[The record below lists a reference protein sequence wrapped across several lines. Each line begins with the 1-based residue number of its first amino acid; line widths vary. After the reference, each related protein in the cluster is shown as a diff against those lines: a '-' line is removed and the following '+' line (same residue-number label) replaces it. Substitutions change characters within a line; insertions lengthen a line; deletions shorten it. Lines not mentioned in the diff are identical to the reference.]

1 MSILAVFTYL
11 VWRAARGKKKDSTAL
26 QQRLRQNDIAEAER
40 KTLLETEQNG
50 AAGTPHKHKKKE
62 TGFTGQIGFVMAA
75 AGSAVGVGNLWRFP
89 YLAAKDGGGLFII
102 IYLILALTFG
112 FTLLTSD
119 IAVGR
124 RTGMNSIRAYE
135 SMNPKWK
142 FLGIITFLVPA
153 IIMTYYAV
161 IGGWIIRYVVVYLAN
176 EGRAAASNSFFTD
189 FITNPGQA
197 VLYAVAFMLVTAFVV
212 FKGVEEGIEKCSS
225 VLMPVM
231 MVMIVAIAIFA
242 LTLKSTDADG
252 VTRTGLQGLAVYLTP
267 SLEGITI
274 KRLMQIL
281 LDAMSQIFFSL
292 SVSMGIMITYGSYI
306 KKDVD
311 INTAVHEIEFFD
323 CGVALLAGMMIIPSI
338 FVFDGIEGM
347 KAGPSLMFVSL
358 PKVFDSMPHLGR
370 LVGFA
375 FFLMA
380 AFAALT
386 SCVSVLETI
395 TANCMEIF
403 HIERRRTTI
412 ILTVL
417 YTAASIVI
425 ALGYSKFYIELP
437 LPNGSIAQLLDLM
450 DYISNSFMMPF
461 ISFLSSIFIGWII
474 GPAWIVEEVEYG
486 GASFGLKNLYR
497 FMIRYVVP
505 VLMFILFLQSTGILG

>member
-1 MSILAVFTYL
+1 MDT
-11 VWRAARGKKKDSTAL
+11 
-26 QQRLRQNDIAEAER
+26 ER
-40 KTLLETEQNG
+40 REQEN
-50 AAGTPHKHKKKE
+50 AHNKHRKKE
-62 TGFTGQIGFVMAA
+62 SGFTGQIGFVMAA

-89 YLAAKDGGGLFII
+89 YLAAKDGGGLFIV

-124 RTGMNSIRAYE
+124 RTGKNSINAYAA
-135 SMNPKWK
+135 MNPKWK

-161 IGGWIIRYVVVYLAN
+161 IGGWISRYVVVYLI
-176 EGRAAASNSFFTD
+176 GDGSAAASDSYFTG
-189 FITNPGQA
+189 FITDPLQSVMFA
-197 VLYAVAFMLVTAFVV
+197 VIFMLITAFVV
-212 FKGVEEGIEKCSS
+212 FNGVEKGIEKCSS
-225 VLMPVM
+225 ILMPVM
-231 MVMIVAIAIFA
+231 LVMIVAIAIFA
-242 LTLKSTDADG
+242 LTLKSTDAEG

-267 SLEGITI
+267 NLEGITFG
-274 KRLMQIL
+274 RLMQIL

-306 KKDVD
+306 KKDVN
-311 INTAVHEIEFFD
+311 INTSVHQIEYFD
-323 CGVALLAGMMIIPSI
+323 SGVALLAGMMIIPSI
-338 FVFDGIEGM
+338 FVFEGIEGM

-358 PKVFDSMPHLGR
+358 PKVFDSMHVLGR
-370 LVGFA
+370 VVGLA

-403 HIERRRTTI
+403 HLERKKATI
-412 ILTVL
+412 ILTVF
-417 YTAASIVI
+417 YTAASVVV
-425 ALGYSKFYIELP
+425 ALGYSLFYIELP

>member
-1 MSILAVFTYL
+1 MDT
-11 VWRAARGKKKDSTAL
+11 
-26 QQRLRQNDIAEAER
+26 ER
-40 KTLLETEQNG
+40 REQEN
-50 AAGTPHKHKKKE
+50 AHNKHRKKE
-62 TGFTGQIGFVMAA
+62 SGFTGQIGFVMAA

-89 YLAAKDGGGLFII
+89 YLAAKDGGGLFIV

-124 RTGMNSIRAYE
+124 RTGKNSINAYAA
-135 SMNPKWK
+135 MNPKWK

-161 IGGWIIRYVVVYLAN
+161 IGGWISRYVVVYLI
-176 EGRAAASNSFFTD
+176 GDGSAAASDSYFTG
-189 FITNPGQA
+189 FITDPLQA
-197 VLYAVAFMLVTAFVV
+197 VMFAVIFMLITAFVV
-212 FKGVEEGIEKCSS
+212 FNGVEKGIEKCSS
-225 VLMPVM
+225 ILMPVM
-231 MVMIVAIAIFA
+231 LVMIVAIAIFA
-242 LTLKSTDADG
+242 LTLKSTDAEG

-267 SLEGITI
+267 NLEGITFG
-274 KRLMQIL
+274 RLMQIL

-306 KKDVD
+306 KKDVN
-311 INTAVHEIEFFD
+311 INTSVHQIEYFD
-323 CGVALLAGMMIIPSI
+323 SGVALLAGMMIIPSI
-338 FVFDGIEGM
+338 FVFEGIEGM

-358 PKVFDSMPHLGR
+358 PKVFDSMHVLGR
-370 LVGFA
+370 VVGLA

-403 HIERRRTTI
+403 HLERKKATI
-412 ILTVL
+412 ILTVF
-417 YTAASIVI
+417 YTAASVVV
-425 ALGYSKFYIELP
+425 ALGYSLFYIELP
-437 LPNGSIAQLLDLM
+437 LPNGSVAQILDLM

-461 ISFLSSIFIGWII
+461 ISFLSSILIGWVI
-474 GPAWIVEEVEYG
+474 GPDWIVEEVEYG
-486 GASFGLKNLYR
+486 GKKFGLKGLYR
-497 FMIRYVVP
+497 FMIRYIVP
-505 VLMFILFLQSTGILG
+505 VMMFILFLESTGLLGS